1 MKITPSLAKK
11 LSDAIRV
18 NWLFC
23 IKWSSAQQWTDTLVS
38 MNPLWF
44 SSWSAVPFRVLSFC
58 SSFSAPRLWQFWS
71 NWPLRARSHRGSPAI
86 VAVSRRADRHRRRP
100 TTRRAAAAEQPR
112 PLTGWS
118 TSGTARAPDPD
129 PRRTESGGIP
139 VRKTASP
146 SNGWK
151 AVPPSAAQTLSGPQP
166 SFQIAK
172 TPALLTV
179 SSHYPPA
186 SVR

>member
-1 MKITPSLAKK
+1 MKIKPSLAKK
-11 LSDAIRV
+11 LADAIWV
-18 NWLFC
+18 NSLFW
-23 IKWSSAQQWTDTLVS
+23 IKWFSAQQWTDGLVS
-38 MNPLWF
+38 MNPLCLR
-44 SSWSAVPFRVLSFC
+44 SSSAVPFLLFSFC
-58 SSFSAPRLWQFWS
+58 SSSSAPRLWQFWS
-71 NWPLRARSHRGSPAI
+71 NWPWRARSRRGSPAI

-100 TTRRAAAAEQPR
+100 TTRRAAAADQPR

-129 PRRTESGGIP
+129 PHRTESGDIP

-172 TPALLTV
+172 TT
-179 SSHYPPA
+179 
-186 SVR
+186 SVANC